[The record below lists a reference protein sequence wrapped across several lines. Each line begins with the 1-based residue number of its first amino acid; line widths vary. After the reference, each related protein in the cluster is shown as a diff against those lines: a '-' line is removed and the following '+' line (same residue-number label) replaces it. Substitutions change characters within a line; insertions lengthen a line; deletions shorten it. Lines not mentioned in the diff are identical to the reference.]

1 MFTFDTAVD
10 AYVNQSK
17 AVLAHVQPEKARES
31 LTALVD
37 AQAAF
42 ARSAAAQVKTATD
55 MAVKAAQDAAKTDWT
70 KFFVA
75 SK

>member
-17 AVLAHVQPEKARES
+17 AVLAHVQPEKTRES

-42 ARSAAAQVKTATD
+42 ARSAAAQFKTATD
-55 MAVKAAQDAAKTDWT
+55 MAVKAVQDAAKTDWA